1 VPFSISE
8 NQARVLWF
16 DRQSL
21 AFMHVEQQEIETL
34 VGLPKNI
41 QLEREKGL
49 RSKRSGKVKT
59 E

>member
-1 VPFSISE
+1 
-8 NQARVLWF
+8 
-16 DRQSL
+16 
-21 AFMHVEQQEIETL
+21 MHVEQQEIETL

-49 RSKRSGKVKT
+49 RSKRRGKVKT